1 MIRQAWQSLSQQ
13 RPLEYLAFAFILI
26 LATVLSCYSI
36 AEPAWDDTHG
46 HRILDGHQGTSLVE
60 FSLIAR
66 NYLKFGYFRTKLGQV
81 TNYGRSGSED
91 FHYRIDNPPLLPLLI
106 SLSFR
111 LFGVQEWN
119 ARLIPLLSSIGLLF
133 IVYWLGHKLVGKRV
147 ALGASFLFA
156 LLPMQ
161 VYYGKMP
168 APHILSSFFS
178 WLAFVFYLC
187 WIEREGQTR
196 YYIGMYLSFLLAA
209 LSGWVGYFVVPAI
222 LLHYVACEYKKT
234 RNLRFVFF
242 FAIMPLVLFTI
253 HLGWACLLEGR
264 EGLNKLLDLFLFRAL
279 SGGASEGR
287 FAFTLWDLYAVGY
300 TRSGLFFTGTVCIL
314 SILWLIGWFVAS
326 APTPALP
333 QPWWR
338 ERQRSSRWDMFIPA
352 LIVFGLSHN
361 LVFRNLVYIHD
372 FTMLFH
378 FAPLFAIAASLGAQF
393 MVNKVLANKWMWT
406 IPFILA
412 VSYCF
417 GTQSASALRQLH
429 KVAILPDIYLLGTKI
444 SETADENTK
453 VLASFGLDYRMG
465 FYADRPWSV
474 ATDLDTL
481 TRLLQADSRYALYV
495 FNSESAEGVDR
506 NLKEYLVRNH
516 PVETSYG
523 YSFFDLQEAGSNTI
537 HQNPQIEHSAEAHF
551 EDKLM
556 FLGYNVEEV
565 IQKKREPS
573 WLDKYFN
580 AHAELMPEYR
590 TTFRITYFWQCLEEM
605 EKDYVLGTQFEGHH
619 GQTYRIDQSHQG
631 VNGAYPTSMWQV
643 GEVIREEYQVEIPAD
658 YPPIR
663 YTLWVGVRDGEE
675 RLEVVSDV
683 ETDEE
688 DRVSRGEIEV
698 LPAEEPTPLTAEPHP
713 QNKIEANINDEF
725 IFLGYDLNDR
735 NPEPG
740 DQLRVATYWQN
751 LRKTE
756 QDYAVQ
762 VELRNGGYKV
772 REVLDIAPTRLWE
785 EGRYYQG
792 DAVLAIN
799 PHLLEGT
806 YSLNLDLERDDGTD
820 TQVNLASLDI
830 PDQRRHILKRTR
842 KANYGESSEIISPDE
857 SLSLPFHLKERE
869 PLELVVGWTGKAGG
883 EETRVEVYITNA
895 YWREK
900 YLGTWVV
907 KSGDYRVTKWKIG
920 KLFTAIGENVIEL
933 RVPEVRERV
942 HNVGWR
948 GAVERVFPDLLQDP
962 RTDYDGPIQMDFA
975 QVSSRWE
982 GNWDD
987 YYDLAQVYAERG
999 MDGEVARLY
1008 EEAVDKGVGPRR
1020 VDDFSLFKRAYK
1032 ALGEEGKTREI
1043 EERIGERI
1051 AYKIGANL
1059 GGEVEFLGYS
1069 LEEKGNGHRLS
1080 LFFRCLEDMEEDY
1093 TLWVHGEVED
1103 ESLLE
1108 GHKAEAGYAVFD
1120 HLLPTPRWEMGEV
1133 YQDDEVRGLR
1143 PGRYHFTLGL
1153 WRPEDGSRLWREDD
1167 PEAHII
1173 DLGWVEIR

>member
-1 MIRQAWQSLSQQ
+1 MSFPKICDSKKRT
-13 RPLEYLAFAFILI
+13 LEYLILALILI
-26 LATVLSCYSI
+26 LATVLNCYRI

-66 NYLKFGYFRTKLGQV
+66 NYLKFGYLRTKLGQV
-81 TNYGRSGSED
+81 TNYGQSGSED

-111 LFGVQEWN
+111 LFGVQEWS

-133 IVYWLGHKLVGKRV
+133 IVYWLGHKLGGKRV

-178 WLAFVFYLC
+178 WLAFVFYLF
-187 WIEREGQTR
+187 WIGREGQTR

-234 RNLRFVFF
+234 RDLRFVLSL
-242 FAIMPLVLFTI
+242 AIMPVVLFAI

-300 TRSGLFFTGTVCIL
+300 TRSGLFFTGTVCVL
-314 SILWLIGWFVAS
+314 SILWLIGWLI
-326 APTPALP
+326 APFWKRL
-333 QPWWR
+333 
-338 ERQRSSRWDMFIPA
+338 SRWDMFIPA

-361 LVFRNLVYIHD
+361 LVFRNLAYIHD

-378 FAPLFAIAASLGAQF
+378 FAPLFAIAAALGAQF
-393 MVNKVLANKWMWT
+393 MVNKVLANKWTWT
-406 IPFILA
+406 IPFILT
-412 VSYCF
+412 VGYCF

-444 SETADENTK
+444 SETAGENTK

-481 TRLLQADSRYALYV
+481 AGLLQADSRYALYV
-495 FNSESAEGVDR
+495 FNSESAEGVYR

-516 PVETSYG
+516 PVETSYS
-523 YSFFDLQEAGSNTI
+523 YSFFDLQESDSNTI
-537 HQNPQIEHSAEAHF
+537 LQNPQIEHPAEVSF
-551 EDKLM
+551 DDKLI

-565 IQKKREPS
+565 VQKKQGPS
-573 WLDKYFN
+573 WLDKYLN

-605 EKDYVLGTQFEGHH
+605 EKDYTLDTEFEGHH

-631 VNGAYPTSMWQV
+631 VNGAYPTSMWRV
-643 GEVIREEYQVEIPAD
+643 GEVIREEYLVEVPAD

-663 YTLWVGVRDGEE
+663 YALWVGVQDGEE
-675 RLEVVSDV
+675 RLEVVSEV
-683 ETDEE
+683 EADEE
-688 DRVSRGEIEV
+688 DRVRLGEIEV
-698 LPAEEPTPLTAEPHP
+698 LPAEEPTPLADKPRP
-713 QNKIEANINDEF
+713 QNRFEVNINDELM
-725 IFLGYDLNDR
+725 FLGYDLGAK
-735 NPEPG
+735 NPKPG
-740 DQLRVATYWQN
+740 APLKITTYWQS

-756 QDYAVQ
+756 RDYAIQ

-772 REVLDIAPTRLWE
+772 REILDIPPIRLWE

-792 DAVLAIN
+792 GAMIPIN
-799 PHLLEGT
+799 PQLLDGA
-806 YSLNLDLERDDGTD
+806 YSLNLELERDDGTD

-830 PDQRRHILKRTR
+830 PSRRRHILKRAG
-842 KANYGESSEIISPDE
+842 KANCGRSGEILSPDE
-857 SLSLPFHLKERE
+857 PFSLRFNLKNRKA
-869 PLELVVGWTGKAGG
+869 LEFVAGWTGKAGG
-883 EETRVEVYITNA
+883 DETRVEVYITNA

-907 KSGDYRVTKWKIG
+907 KSRDYRVTRCKIG
-920 KLFTAIGENVIEL
+920 KIFTVPGENVIEL

-948 GAVERVFPDLLQDP
+948 GWVDRVFPDLLQDP
-962 RTDYDGPIQMDFA
+962 RTDYDGPVQMDFA
-975 QVSSRWE
+975 QVSTRWE
-982 GNWDD
+982 GNWED
-987 YYDLAQVYAERG
+987 YYDLAQVYADREMRSEIAG
-999 MDGEVARLY
+999 LY
-1008 EEAVDKGVGPRR
+1008 EEATEKGAAPGR
-1020 VDDFSLFKRAYK
+1020 VDDFALFKETYK
-1032 ALGEEGKTREI
+1032 ALDEEEKVKEI
-1043 EERIGERI
+1043 EERIAGRI
-1051 AYKIGANL
+1051 PYKISVNL
-1059 GGEVEFLGYS
+1059 EGKVEFLGYG
-1069 LEEKGNGHRLS
+1069 LTKLDDGGIQAN
-1080 LFFRCLEDMEEDY
+1080 LFFRCLEEMEKDY

-1108 GHKAEAGYAVFD
+1108 EQRKEAGYAVFD
-1120 HLLPTPRWEMGEV
+1120 HLLPTSRWQVGEV

-1153 WRPEDGSRLWREDD
+1153 WRPEDGSRLWRDDD
-1167 PEAHII
+1167 PNAHII
-1173 DLGWVEIR
+1173 DLGWIEIR